1 MTDVEAPHLHVT
13 RTAYDTVAADYAEL
27 LRDELAGKPV
37 ERAMLAAFAELV
49 RSDGGGPV
57 GDLGCGPGR
66 VTGHLAGLGLDAFGV
81 DLSPGMLAQARRDHP
96 GLRFAEGTIT
106 ALDLPDAELAGAL
119 GWYSVI
125 HTPPAEQGA
134 VFAEFARVLR
144 PGGRLLLGFQV
155 GEDQRI
161 RRERAQAYGHEV
173 TYDIYRLSPDRVIRD
188 LRDNGFAL
196 HARVVREPEDREPTP
211 QCFVLATRA

>member
-1 MTDVEAPHLHVT
+1 M
-13 RTAYDTVAADYAEL
+13 

>member
-1 MTDVEAPHLHVT
+1 MF
-13 RTAYDTVAADYAEL
+13 
-27 LRDELAGKPV
+27 RDELAGKPV

-49 RSDGGGPV
+49 LADGGGPV
-57 GDLGCGPGR
+57 GDLGCGTGR
-66 VTGHLAGLGLDAFGV
+66 VTGHLATLGLDALGV

-106 ALDLPDAELAGAL
+106 ALDLADAELAGVL

-125 HTPPAEQGA
+125 HTPPEEQEP

-155 GEDQRI
+155 GEDQKVRL
-161 RRERAQAYGHEV
+161 EQAYGHEV
-173 TYDIYRLSPDRVIRD
+173 SYDVYRLSPDRVIAD
-188 LRDNGFAL
+188 LRDNGFVL
-196 HARVVREPEDREPTP
+196 HARVVREPEGWEKTS
-211 QCFVLATRA
+211 QCYVLATRAATAR